1 MTNDNPFEFDGPA
14 APVATA
20 APSAPPAQPAR
31 PAAAPAQGTDDD
43 PFGGPAPRA
52 PKGPRF
58 REMHKRLLLILPKK
72 LEEGVPNR
80 LGEPG
85 DTQDRLTADVIVLDG
100 DPIAYGGEP
109 EKVDGK
115 PHDKVA
121 QIPCKNTAMF
131 VSYTGIVSQCREALE
146 NYKNKKGGKTMALGR
161 LGLGEVPA
169 NGGNRPWV
177 LQDPTEQDKAIAREY
192 LRKNPPADPFS

>member
-1 MTNDNPFEFDGPA
+1 MTNDNPFEFDGPSA
-14 APVATA
+14 APAATA
-20 APSAPPAQPAR
+20 APSAPAQR
-31 PAAAPAQGTDDD
+31 PVQGGTDDD

-85 DTQDRLTADVIVLDG
+85 DTQDRMTADVIILDG

-121 QIPCKNTAMF
+121 QIPHKNTAMF
-131 VSYTGIVSQCREALE
+131 VSYSGIVSQCREALE
-146 NYKNKKGGKTMALGR
+146 NYKAKKGGKTMALGR
-161 LGLGEVPA
+161 LGLGEVPT

-177 LQDPTEQDKAIAREY
+177 LQDPTEQDRAIAREY
-192 LRKNPPADPFS
+192 LRKNPPADPFA